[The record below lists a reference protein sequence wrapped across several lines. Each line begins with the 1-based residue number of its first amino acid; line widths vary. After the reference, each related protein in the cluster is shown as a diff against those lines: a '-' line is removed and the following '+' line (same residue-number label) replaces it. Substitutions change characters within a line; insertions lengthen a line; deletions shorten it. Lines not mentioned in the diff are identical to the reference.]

1 MVGPP
6 FCDRILATVED
17 DTMENQRS
25 ETTPTPAGC
34 LLRMV
39 WMVAGNAALY
49 LSLVMIGL
57 SRAPLPSYLD
67 VIAVL
72 AVVLMIVAR
81 RFDITHFQ
89 GRTVSDEPAT
99 LAHWRRYVLSLIVI
113 AALVWLLVH
122 FIAGN
127 LPG

>member
-6 FCDRILATVED
+6 FCDRILATAED
-17 DTMENQRS
+17 VTMENQRS

-39 WMVAGNAALY
+39 WMAAGNGALY
-49 LSLVMIGL
+49 LSLVMIGV
-57 SRAPLPSYLD
+57 SRAPLPSHLD
-67 VIAVL
+67 VIAAL
-72 AVVLMIVAR
+72 AVVLMIGAR

-99 LAHWRRYVLSLIVI
+99 LAHWRRYALSVVAI
-113 AALVWLLVH
+113 AALAWLLAH
-122 FIAGN
+122 FMAGN
-127 LPG
+127 LSG